1 MKKTCTG
8 VLGLKV
14 KTMGTSELQPITT
27 QANYICKLIVK
38 ESPGSTT
45 SNFAMDAIIEQEEV
59 KFVLDM
65 AFQITDHPK
74 EDYVRFNEALDA
86 WILEVKEL
94 VDKTQSGE

>member
-1 MKKTCTG
+1 MNRTCTG

-14 KTMGTSELQPITT
+14 KTMGTTEPQPLTT
-27 QANYICKLIVK
+27 QANYICKLIAK
-38 ESPGSTT
+38 HHPGSTT
-45 SNFAMDAIIEQEEV
+45 SMFASDAIKEENEV
-59 KFVLDM
+59 QFVLDM

-74 EDYVRFNEALDA
+74 DDYIRFNEALDA